1 MHNWSIQNS
10 CDDFCQLCTK
20 TDPEFLNK
28 TICILSV
35 HSHCLLNKP
44 SSLWVKLLVAMS
56 FVSLIHG
63 RQNIKNKNLYFT
75 YQNRGLTIQ
84 KEEEPFIRLTLSQ
97 TRLILSSG
105 DCLPTLICFARCR
118 QAINVFVYRCPSIIL
133 HSYSTQNQQRPYQ
146 HFKVIFQKES
156 WHCKSRQWIL
166 RTTIGIT
173 NQYES
178 LETIEEKTNPCLQG
192 DRCRLLVFS
201 CYPHQGLG
209 HLGTSADACKRLSN
223 NSWPLKSLLVHQDFP
238 GTSWQTWILST
249 IEYD

>member
-63 RQNIKNKNLYFT
+63 RQNIINKNLYFT

-84 KEEEPFIRLTLSQ
+84 KEEEPFIRLTFSQ

-105 DCLPTLICFARCR
+105 DCLPTLICFARRR

-133 HSYSTQNQQRPYQ
+133 HSYSTKNQQRPYQ

-178 LETIEEKTNPCLQG
+178 LETIEEKPTHASKG
-192 DRCRLLVFS
+192 M
-201 CYPHQGLG
+201 
-209 HLGTSADACKRLSN
+209 
-223 NSWPLKSLLVHQDFP
+223 
-238 GTSWQTWILST
+238 
-249 IEYD
+249 